1 MQQEWFELLYEQQ
14 DEHGIT
20 AHGPAS
26 GNRGG
31 LTPSFLVGAM
41 RTPPGAGRDVTAS
54 HRKLSALLE
63 PMRDNVWGKLVCI
76 KECNSIHQPI
86 ASLTEGAALG
96 HLGDAVLLSDGS
108 PSKLCASPHY
118 SARASR
124 DVESLADGLWKI
136 LGSSICEGRSRIEAA
151 FGKNS
156 MPTTD
161 IHSLRV
167 RKFIG
172 TMTRRSH

>member
-1 MQQEWFELLYEQQ
+1 MQQKWFELLYEPQ
-14 DEHGIT
+14 DGHGIT

-26 GNRGG
+26 GNRVG

-54 HRKLSALLE
+54 HRELSALLE
-63 PMRDNVWGKLVCI
+63 SMRDNVWGKLVCI

-96 HLGDAVLLSDGS
+96 QLGDAVLLSDGS

-124 DVESLADGLWKI
+124 DVESLADDLWKTS
-136 LGSSICEGRSRIEAA
+136 GPQSVRVGSRIEAA
-151 FGKNS
+151 FGRNS
-156 MPTTD
+156 MPTT
-161 IHSLRV
+161 
-167 RKFIG
+167 
-172 TMTRRSH
+172 